1 MSGVDPMPKFKVLY
15 MNYATEDV
23 YEIIRSQ
30 LPEGFELVTLKKEDD
45 NEKREKIKE
54 VDFIIV
60 ATAKVTED
68 LLKNA
73 KKLKLIQHQGV
84 GYDNIDVLAAKRMR
98 IPIGLTPEG
107 TSIGVAEH
115 TILLILA
122 VYKKLVVAHNS
133 LLKGEWLQFALRPE
147 SYEMYGKTLGLVGF
161 GRIGREVA
169 KRAKPFD
176 IRILYYDKY
185 IHVSSE
191 EKLEVAEVSFEKL
204 LVESD
209 IVSLHVPLTN
219 ETKSMMNRQ
228 TFRAMK
234 RSAILIN
241 TARGSLV
248 NEKDLYEALVDKV
261 IAGAGLDVF
270 EKEPPSPENPLFK
283 LDHVILTPHI
293 SAGTKDALIAKM
305 RAAFANMVRVTRG
318 ETPINLV

>member
-1 MSGVDPMPKFKVLY
+1 MSKFRVLY
-15 MNYATEDV
+15 MNYAPDDV

-30 LPEGFELVTLKKEDD
+30 LPEDFELVTLKKEDD
-45 NEKREKIKE
+45 KERGEKIRE

-60 ATAKVTED
+60 ATAKVTEG

-84 GYDNIDVLAAKRMR
+84 GYDNIDIQAAKRMG

-115 TILLILA
+115 TLLLILS
-122 VYKKLVVAHNS
+122 VYKKIVIAHNS
-133 LLKGEWLQFALRPE
+133 LLKGEWLQFPLRPE
-147 SYEMYGKTLGLVGF
+147 SYEMYGKILGLVGF

-176 IRILYYDKY
+176 VRILYYDKY
-185 IHVSSE
+185 IHVLPE
-191 EKLEVAEVSFEKL
+191 EKEKLGVEEVSFEKL
-204 LVESD
+204 LAESD
-209 IVSLHVPLTN
+209 IVSLHVPLTD
-219 ETKSMMNRQ
+219 ETKGMMNHK
-228 TFRAMK
+228 TFKAMK
-234 RSAILIN
+234 NTAILIN

-248 NEKDLYEALVDKV
+248 NEKDLYEALKDRG

-270 EKEPPSPENPLFK
+270 EKEPPSSDNPLFK
-283 LDHVILTPHI
+283 LDNVILTPHI

-305 RAAFANMVRVTRG
+305 RAAFANMVRVTKG
-318 ETPINLV
+318 ETPINLVP

>member
-1 MSGVDPMPKFKVLY
+1 
-15 MNYATEDV
+15 MNYAPDDV

-30 LPEGFELVTLKKEDD
+30 LPEDFELVTLKKEDD
-45 NEKREKIKE
+45 KERGEKIRG

-60 ATAKVTED
+60 ATAKVTEG

-84 GYDNIDVLAAKRMR
+84 GYDNIDIQAAKRMG

-115 TILLILA
+115 TLLLILS
-122 VYKKLVVAHNS
+122 VYKKIVIAHNS
-133 LLKGEWLQFALRPE
+133 LLKGEWLQFPLRPE
-147 SYEMYGKTLGLVGF
+147 SYEMYGKILGLVGF

-176 IRILYYDKY
+176 VRILYYDKY
-185 IHVSSE
+185 IHVLPE
-191 EKLEVAEVSFEKL
+191 EKEKLGVEEVSFEKL
-204 LVESD
+204 LAESD
-209 IVSLHVPLTN
+209 IVSLHVPLTD
-219 ETKSMMNRQ
+219 ETKGMMNHK
-228 TFRAMK
+228 TFKAMK
-234 RSAILIN
+234 NTAILIN

-248 NEKDLYEALVDKV
+248 NEKDLYEALKDRG

-270 EKEPPSPENPLFK
+270 EKEPPSSDNPLFK
-283 LDHVILTPHI
+283 LDNVILTPHI

-305 RAAFANMVRVTRG
+305 RAAFANMVRVTKG
-318 ETPINLV
+318 ETPINLVP

>member
-1 MSGVDPMPKFKVLY
+1 MSKFKVLY

-30 LPEGFELVTLKKEDD
+30 LPEGFELVTLKKDDD
-45 NEKREKIKE
+45 NERREKIKE

-60 ATAKVTED
+60 ATAKVTEA

-84 GYDNIDVLAAKRMR
+84 GYDNIDVLAAKRMS

-122 VYKKLVVAHNS
+122 VYKKLVIAHNS

-176 IRILYYDKY
+176 VRILYYDKY
-185 IHVSSE
+185 IHVAPE
-191 EKLEVAEVSFEKL
+191 EKEKLGVQEVSFEKL
-204 LVESD
+204 LAESD
-209 IVSLHVPLTN
+209 IVSLHVPSTN
-219 ETKSMMNRQ
+219 ETESMMNRQ
-228 TFRAMK
+228 NFKAMK

-283 LDHVILTPHI
+283 LDHVVLTPHI

-305 RAAFANMVRVTRG
+305 RAAFANIVRVTRG
-318 ETPINLV
+318 EKPINLVP

>member
-1 MSGVDPMPKFKVLY
+1 

-30 LPEGFELVTLKKEDD
+30 LPEGFELVTLNKEDD
-45 NEKREKIKE
+45 NERREKIKE

-204 LVESD
+204 LAESD